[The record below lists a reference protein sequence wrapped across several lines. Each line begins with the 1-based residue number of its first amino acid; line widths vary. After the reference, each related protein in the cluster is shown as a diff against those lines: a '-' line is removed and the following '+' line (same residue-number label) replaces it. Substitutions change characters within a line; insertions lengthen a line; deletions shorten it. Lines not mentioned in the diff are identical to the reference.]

1 MINLS
6 LLNNAIAN
14 SNIVSLPTIS
24 VNASWEAAQGGTS
37 EPLNCDQ
44 YSTSSARYYDC
55 EAEQLERER
64 LEENLG
70 KGDHGGPS
78 PSAKLDVL
86 NVSARIDDS
95 ENRECSTNNP
105 ILIADGRKV
114 LQEQDFSAQ
123 GEMPLEFTRYY
134 HSFNEFPDYSKNG
147 SPLNSYANF
156 YNRIGK
162 WRHSYSYNL
171 LVNNQKQA
179 IRQLPD
185 GSYHH
190 VMKPATVNSKN
201 NLWTVTLVDGGIETY
216 TGDGFL
222 LSKKNAHGIG
232 WVLSYDE
239 YNNRLIKVTHTN
251 GRSIDLTWDQ
261 DGMLSS
267 VRSPTGKTFNYIYDM
282 YTYYFKV
289 WENVIKSD
297 TPYLVSVIYPDNLGT
312 RTYHY
317 GENGAGPQVL
327 SGISIDGKRYN
338 SYSFNGS
345 KAIQSGRSDGTQVD
359 QLSFGE
365 NYTIVTNP
373 LGAVIKYIY
382 TDNQKNK
389 LAKIERSGVN
399 NCPNSSMENTY
410 DQNGYVISKKDW
422 KGIETLYQRDNF
434 GRIIQETSGIQN
446 GDISKAYIK
455 KYSYLG
461 YTTLITQVQILNG
474 SNQLIR
480 EEIYSYYGA
489 NEPAKNRIK
498 SQTICSKTGVVT
510 CRITGYGYSFFSD
523 GELSTTSINTN
534 GKNTIY
540 KYGPASN
547 LYEIEN
553 PLGHSITYYQYN
565 ALGQV
570 TRKIYPNGLNEL
582 YSYDARGRI
591 ESITQILGS
600 QMEYR
605 NQKFKYGSFGVTQIE
620 RSGMNWPSFYK
631 STKQTIDYN
640 NNGTVSQITHGR
652 GREILSSQEYQYSNL
667 GQLLSVRYKESGS
680 VRYSKA
686 NQHNQ
691 LGWTTADLGNN
702 GQNQR
707 YEYDAN
713 GNVIKQTDS
722 LGNITSYSYD
732 SQGNIS
738 RESRSDGSSVTYS
751 YDAFGQLTN
760 IKDAKGNITTYT
772 YDGFGQL
779 LSTNSPDTGVTQY
792 QYDNDGNLIRL
803 TRANNVIT
811 TYSYD
816 ALNRRIKAQ
825 SGNHVQTWVY
835 DNCTNGIGQLCATAD
850 GVTSTGYGYTKDG
863 QLAVEIKTIA
873 GVTYSTYWSYD
884 NLGNL
889 IGESRE
895 NDNNKVI
902 YEYDQLNRV
911 RAVKFKTGS
920 TIQTIVN
927 NVTYEP
933 YGGFKNWTYGNGLS
947 RQTSYDLDYRL
958 TSIYSPRV
966 QNLKHDY
973 NANNWMT
980 KIDDR
985 LNRGQSIDYWYDT
998 LGQLKIAS
1006 SRYNDER
1013 WQNDSNYNRTY
1024 RWGNSNAAASYVL
1037 GQGNRLS
1044 STTGAEAKNFSYDSV
1059 GNLTQKTGYGGT
1071 VNYTYDGFNRLKS
1084 VNTGASVS
1092 YDYDVFNLRSRKSG
1106 SGGTINYIYSADGRL
1121 LAESPLSNSQNGS
1134 LSKIYIWLGGQPI
1147 GLVTNNQ
1154 FYYIH
1159 NDHLGRPEIIT
1170 DANQA
1175 IVWKAQLSSYD
1186 SAVVHSSIGDF
1197 NLGFP
1202 GQYFDVESGLW
1213 YNWNRY
1219 YDASIGRYTQSDPIG
1234 LAGGLN
1240 TYAYVEN
1247 NPISFIDIMG
1257 LEQIS
1262 IMINN
1267 NGIFGTHAGL
1277 VLNNGKTQ
1285 TIWDPNGSFSY
1296 PGWSEGS
1303 GRIFEAYTPG
1313 EQKRMLSS
1321 YLKSQFVDGNDV
1333 NLFKFEIN
1341 TSEYNQIMGRIEQGC
1356 GGLFSCSLC
1365 TSSAISG
1372 IGPFKNV
1379 KGRIFFP
1386 TRLNQKMIEIKRE

>member
-1 MINLS
+1 MSSEECQMEYDACIYGKDCNYWSSIEASCRNLYGMNLFPDS
-6 LLNNAIAN
+6 GG
-14 SNIVSLPTIS
+14 SGGVGSLPTITVTATKPDPFPS
-24 VNASWEAAQGGTS
+24 GIYYPWGGGGGNS
-37 EPLNCDQ
+37 GSGDREIIFPN
-44 YSTSSARYYDC
+44 ST
-55 EAEQLERER
+55 QT
-64 LEENLG
+64 
-70 KGDHGGPS
+70 
-78 PSAKLDVL
+78 
-86 NVSARIDDS
+86 
-95 ENRECSTNNP
+95 ECSTDTTANP
-105 ILIADGRKV
+105 IVIANGKKIQ
-114 LQEQDFSAQ
+114 QEQDFLGS
-123 GEMPLEFTRYY
+123 GEMPLAFVRYY
-134 HSFNEFPDYSKNG
+134 DSFASG
-147 SPLNSYANF
+147 SANF
-156 YNRIGK
+156 SANGK
-162 WRHSYSYNL
+162 WRHNFDYRLANDAQGRKIRKLPNGENYYFNELML
-171 LVNNQKQA
+171 LQGTRTETNV
-179 IRQLPD
+179 ILPD
-185 GSYHH
+185 GG
-190 VMKPATVNSKN
+190 V
-201 NLWTVTLVDGGIETY
+201 ETY
-216 TGDGFL
+216 TLDGRL
-222 LSKKNAHGIG
+222 LRKKNAHNIG

-239 YNNRLIKVTHTN
+239 KQRLIKVTHTN
-251 GRSIDLTWDQ
+251 GKTVVLTWNQ
-261 DGMLSS
+261 DGMLGSVTDPSGNIYLYNYDYKYVSS
-267 VRSPTGKTFNYIYDM
+267 SRRSGRVVLPKRKIT
-282 YTYYFKV
+282 
-289 WENVIKSD
+289 
-297 TPYLVSVIYPDNLGT
+297 YLVSVTYPNSLGS
-312 RTYHY
+312 RAYHY
-317 GENGAGPQVL
+317 GENGAGDQVL
-327 SGISIDGKRYN
+327 SGISVNGIRYN
-338 SYSFNGS
+338 SYSFNGN

-359 QLSFGE
+359 NLVFAD
-365 NYTIVTNP
+365 NYTTVTNP
-373 LGAVIKYIY
+373 LGAVFKYIY
-382 TDNQKNK
+382 TNNQKNK

-399 NCPNSSMENTY
+399 NCPNSSATITY
-410 DQNGYVISKKDW
+410 DDNGYVISKKDW
-422 KGIETLYQRDNF
+422 KGIETRYQRDGF
-434 GRIIQETSGIQN
+434 GRITQEISGIQN
-446 GDISKAYIK
+446 NNLANAQIRN
-455 KYSYLG
+455 YSYLER
-461 YTTLITQVQILNG
+461 TNLITQIQILDG
-474 SNQLIR
+474 SNRLIR
-480 EEIYSYYGA
+480 DEVYSYYGV
-489 NEPAKNRIK
+489 NESASYRLK
-498 SQTICSKTGVVT
+498 SQNICNKTGTVN
-510 CRITGYGYSFFSD
+510 CRATGYGYSLHSN
-523 GELSTTSINTN
+523 GMLSAVVINSN

-540 KYGPASN
+540 QYDSEGN
-547 LYEIEN
+547 LIQN
-553 PLGHSITYYQYN
+553 TN
-565 ALGQV
+565 ALGHV
-570 TRKIYPNGLNEL
+570 TYYSNYSGLGLVGKITYSNGLIEDYFYN
-582 YSYDARGRI
+582 ARGQT
-591 ESITQILGS
+591 TQIRQTLD
-600 QMEYR
+600 QNQTRTQTFEY
-605 NQKFKYGSFGVTQIE
+605 GAFGVTQIDRNGVRE
-620 RSGMNWPSFYK
+620 SIY
-631 STKQTIDYN
+631 YN

-680 VRYSKA
+680 LRYSKA

-702 GQNQR
+702 GQNQG

-760 IKDAKGNITTYT
+760 IKDAKGNITTYA

-873 GVTYSTYWSYD
+873 GVTYSTYWSYN

-911 RAVKFKTGS
+911 RAVKFKIGS
-920 TIQTIVN
+920 TIQTIVS

-933 YGGFKNWTYGNGLS
+933 YGGIKSWTYGNGLS

-1037 GQGNRLS
+1037 GRGNRLN
-1044 STTGAEAKNFSYDSV
+1044 STTGAEAKSFSYDSV
-1059 GNLTQKTGYGGT
+1059 GNLIQKTGYGGT
-1071 VNYTYDGFNRLKS
+1071 VNYTYDGFNRLQS
-1084 VNTGASVS
+1084 VNTGTTVS
-1092 YDYDVFNLRSRKSG
+1092 YDYDAFNLRSRKSG
-1106 SGGTINYIYSADGRL
+1106 SGGTINYIYSVDGRL
-1121 LAESPLSNSQNGS
+1121 LAESPLSSSQNGS

-1147 GLVTNNQ
+1147 GFVTNNQ

-1202 GQYFDVESGLW
+1202 GQYFDVESALW

-1247 NPISFIDIMG
+1247 NPVSFVDENGLAPTRRGPSSRIDPITASQIRYYIDRIRQFDPNYTYRTYRPMNDPVG
-1257 LEQIS
+1257 IRDIQNLQRDLNRLQINSQLESQCRPNDTRPNLRFMHPPSTLMNGSSYSYWRGQSSQSIIESLRPRNGDNSLMVSPNGTVYGGNTRIYILEQRG
-1262 IMINN
+1262 INVN
-1267 NGIFGTHAGL
+1267 L
-1277 VLNNGKTQ
+1277 L
-1285 TIWDPNGSFSY
+1285 PR
-1296 PGWSEGS
+1296 E
-1303 GRIFEAYTPG
+1303 IFE
-1313 EQKRMLSS
+1313 
-1321 YLKSQFVDGNDV
+1321 
-1333 NLFKFEIN
+1333 
-1341 TSEYNQIMGRIEQGC
+1341 
-1356 GGLFSCSLC
+1356 
-1365 TSSAISG
+1365 
-1372 IGPFKNV
+1372 
-1379 KGRIFFP
+1379 
-1386 TRLNQKMIEIKRE
+1386 